1 MSLEFT
7 LAGKTKVIPPSAVSG
22 GRYKY
27 MSLAEAEPNLG
38 LPSGTGVFFLTG
50 DQFGSRGWTQN
61 EVFDFIDAIEIDTL
75 FLNAD
80 QIYTVFLSAFSGK
93 IDNFESLSAYIDESY
108 IKSLT
113 AQDIKVDRLDIK
125 ELFVESLT
133 ALSAYIDFLD
143 VNHTTG
149 FLVNGNLEVVENVSV
164 SGNLTVIENI
174 TANDAFFDIL
184 EANHIKAVTKSF
196 LVNHPTK
203 KDKKLHYGSLES
215 PYHGIRLTGKGT
227 VIKGIGVVELPEYIS
242 NFVLEEDVNIQLTN
256 YKHNK
261 LLYVDTIDISQN
273 KFTVKLDGWF
283 NKLQN
288 YEFFWSLTAIRK
300 DVEKLLVE
308 E

>member
-1 MSLEFT
+1 MSV
-7 LAGKTKVIPPSAVSG
+7 G
-22 GRYKY
+22 
-27 MSLAEAEPNLG
+27 EAEPNLG
-38 LPSGTGVFFLTG
+38 LPSGTGVFYLTG
-50 DQFGSRGWTQN
+50 DRFGSRGWTQS
-61 EVFDFIDAIEIDTL
+61 EIFDFIDAIEIDTL

-80 QIYTVFLSAFSGK
+80 QIKTTFLSAFLSK
-93 IDNFESLSAYIDESY
+93 IDNLESISASISSLSSQY
-108 IKSLT
+108 IKSE
-113 AQDIKVDRLDIK
+113 RLDVK

-133 ALSAYIDFLD
+133 ALSANIDFLD

-149 FLVNGNLEVVENVSV
+149 FLVNGNLTVV
-164 SGNLTVIENI
+164 ENI
-174 TANDAFFDIL
+174 TANDAFFDVL
-184 EANHIKAVTKSF
+184 EANHIKAITKSF

-203 KDKKLHYGSLES
+203 KDRKLHYGSLES

-227 VIKGIGVVELPEYIS
+227 IIKGVGTVELPEYIS

-256 YKHNK
+256 YKHNQ

-283 NKLQN
+283 NKFQN
-288 YEFFWSLTAIRK
+288 YEFFWSFTAIRK